1 MILPGLIVVR
11 AMVHAHMSATASKK
25 GHERASSRL
34 TNISSES
41 RSTQAV
47 PKVGQNEATG
57 NLDIEH
63 TVKANTLCIF
73 TCIIMVAL
81 CNRADHYI
89 FMLWFVLLL
98 LSFFFPCLIS
108 AAADWMSAIL
118 PHVVWP

>member
-25 GHERASSRL
+25 GNERASSRL

-57 NLDIEH
+57 NLA
-63 TVKANTLCIF
+63 VYSSNTQSRPILCAF
-73 TCIIMVAL
+73 SL
-81 CNRADHYI
+81 
-89 FMLWFVLLL
+89 VLF
-98 LSFFFPCLIS
+98 SFFS
-108 AAADWMSAIL
+108 
-118 PHVVWP
+118 